1 MPCIARYFPTS
12 ITVFALKILTLQ
24 QILAYFDYSII
35 FKLSYETYAMKYM
48 RLIFCNAILTKLKFY
63 LWKISL
69 SRRYE

>member
-1 MPCIARYFPTS
+1 MRCIARYFPTS

-24 QILAYFDYSII
+24 QILAYFDYSVI
-35 FKLSYETYAMKYM
+35 FKLVMKHM
-48 RLIFCNAILTKLKFY
+48 RLIFCNEILTKLKFY